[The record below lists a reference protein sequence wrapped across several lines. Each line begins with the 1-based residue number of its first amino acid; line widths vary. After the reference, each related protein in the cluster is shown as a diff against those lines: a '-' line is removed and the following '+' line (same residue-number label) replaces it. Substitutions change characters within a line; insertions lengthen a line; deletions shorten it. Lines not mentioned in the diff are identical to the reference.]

1 MLPKSPPRHKVDL
14 KLPVI
19 ITQLEGRE
27 AAHDQILAAS
37 RPLIRLCANAIKLLH
52 SNDISAA
59 KKELAALDVGLAK
72 LPHANA
78 EWDYLLSPIL
88 QEAVEARLL
97 LAAVQRK
104 PLPHYQSLK
113 VPPQVYL
120 LGLCDAIGEFR
131 RQMLESLKRGDK
143 KSAAFYFDLMNDIY
157 DQLSVVRFSN
167 SLLPNFKKKQDVAR
181 HQVEQARSELLRSA

>member
-1 MLPKSPPRHKVDL
+1 MKKSPKPRVDL
-14 KLPVI
+14 HLPAI
-19 ITQLEGRE
+19 ISQLEERE
-27 AAHDQILAAS
+27 AAQDVILSSS

-52 SNDISAA
+52 AGEIGAA
-59 KKELAALDVGLAK
+59 KKELAALEAGLSK
-72 LPHANA
+72 LPRADA
-78 EWDYLLSPIL
+78 RWDYLLSPIL
-88 QEAVEARLL
+88 QEVVEARLL

-104 PLPHYQSLK
+104 SLPTYLSLK

-131 RQMLESLKRGDK
+131 RQMLDALKRGNAK
-143 KSAAFYFDLMNDIY
+143 EATYYFDLMNDIY

-181 HQVEQARSELLRSA
+181 HQVEQARSELLRH